1 MKKVLSPIILLAAL
15 SPLCPAF
22 AQTET
27 GSQGPG
33 GTGRTAPASSKK
45 SGSDKQLK
53 AQETAAANNPTGQSP
68 TRDGTE
74 KAVGADATR
83 TANDNRSSED
93 KAADARK
100 FYESGVALFESG
112 RLDDAVELLK
122 QAVKLDPG
130 NAPAQYSL
138 GIAYAKSN
146 KYEEAADSFK
156 RAARLKT
163 DWAEA
168 HFRLGWMYYVLDK
181 RSQAL
186 EEHKKL
192 VNLKS
197 PLANTLW
204 RIIRTDSPSAEVAVS
219 DASVENQ
226 PSSRKDEPKREES
239 GSGSTSKKE
248 RVKTKK
254 SDAASD
260 RVPAAATENQ
270 STVSSVPSPGST
282 TNGSLTNGNGTS
294 APASSPAPSVSV
306 TGNNSTSA
314 SADEAA
320 LVNIYRVGVG
330 DVLDIRLLN
339 STTNR
344 STLYTVM
351 DGGLIEFPLVGGS
364 MAVAGLTTDEIQAR
378 LGAELKRRAVQEG
391 APLSVGVRQY
401 ASHTAIIT
409 GLVGIPGTKILRR
422 ETVPLFV
429 ILAEAQPRLDAAR
442 ATIMRGGGPAATVDL
457 SDAAALNFLVHPG
470 DVINLTSRPQDFYY
484 IAGRINNPGQKNFQS
499 GITLMQ
505 AILAAG
511 GPVRQSEKTVD
522 LSREGA
528 DGRLSTTRYNLKE
541 IKSGKVQDPRLQPG
555 DRIEVVH

>member
-22 AQTET
+22 AQTDT

-33 GTGRTAPASSKK
+33 GTAPASSKK
-45 SGSDKQLK
+45 SGSDKPLK

-74 KAVGADATR
+74 KAVGTDTTR
-83 TANDNRSSED
+83 TANDNRSPED
-93 KAADARK
+93 KATDARK

-112 RLDDAVELLK
+112 KLDDAVEMLK
-122 QAVKLDPG
+122 QSVKLDPG
-130 NAPAQYSL
+130 NAQAQYSL

-192 VNLKS
+192 SNLKS

-204 RIIRTDSPSAEVAVS
+204 RIIRNDSPSAEVAVS

-248 RVKTKK
+248 RAKTKNQ

-270 STVSSVPSPGST
+270 STVSSVSSPGVT
-282 TNGSLTNGNGTS
+282 TNGSLTNGNATS

-314 SADEAA
+314 SSDEAA
-320 LVNIYRVGVG
+320 LANIYRVGVG

-339 STTNR
+339 SATNR

-442 ATIMRGGGPAATVDL
+442 ATIMRRGGPAATVDL
-457 SDAAALNFLVHPG
+457 ADTSALNFLVHSG

-484 IAGRINNPGQKNFQS
+484 IAGRIKNPGQKNFQS
-499 GITLMQ
+499 GMTLLQ

-511 GPVRQSEKTVD
+511 GPVRQSENTVD